1 MRFLLEGNRIPTA
14 LIGLTVIVAFILG
27 AFFVDEL
34 PVIGSGP
41 SYRAEFSEAA
51 GLRDDDEVRVAGVSV
66 GRVESIELAGDRVR
80 VGFTADEAWV
90 GDASSASIEIKD
102 LLGQKYLSVEPAGSA
117 ALAPG
122 ATIPLERTR
131 SPYDVTQA
139 LEGLS
144 DTVGELDTAQLAEGM
159 RVVADTFADSP
170 EEVRGA
176 LDGLSRL
183 SRTISSRDAEIASLL
198 DGANTVSGVL
208 ADRDETFARL
218 LSDGE
223 LLLAE
228 LSRRQEAIDS
238 FLAGARRM
246 SAQFTGLVEDNREQI
261 GPALAELERITTIL
275 QRNRDNLALGIE
287 RLAPVIRVGANI
299 IGNGRWFEAYFCNI
313 APPSVGPIN
322 SEGCTL

>member
-1 MRFLLEGNRIPTA
+1 MRFLTEGNRIPTA
-14 LIGLTVIVAFILG
+14 LVGLTVIVTLTLG

-34 PVIGSGP
+34 PVIGTGP
-41 SYRAEFSEAA
+41 AYNAEFAEAA
-51 GLRDDDEVRVAGVSV
+51 GLRDDDEVRVAGVTV
-66 GRVESIELAGDRVR
+66 GRIESIALAGDRVR
-80 VGFTADEAWV
+80 VSFNADGAWV

-144 DTVGELDTAQLAEGM
+144 DTVGELDTEQLAESM

-183 SRTISSRDAEIASLL
+183 SRTISSRDEELAGLL

-208 ADRDETFARL
+208 ADRDQAFARL
-218 LSDGE
+218 LADGE

-228 LSRRQEAIDS
+228 LSRREEAIDA
-238 FLAGARRM
+238 FLAGTREM

-275 QRNRDNLALGIE
+275 QRNRDNISLGIE
-287 RLAPVIRVGANI
+287 RLAPVVRVGANI

>member
-1 MRFLLEGNRIPTA
+1 MK
-14 LIGLTVIVAFILG
+14 
-27 AFFVDEL
+27 
-34 PVIGSGP
+34 
-41 SYRAEFSEAA
+41 
-51 GLRDDDEVRVAGVSV
+51 
-66 GRVESIELAGDRVR
+66 SIALAGDRVQ
-80 VGFTADEAWV
+80 VTFTVDDAWV
-90 GDASSASIEIKD
+90 GDTSSASIEIKD
-102 LLGQKYLSVEPAGSA
+102 LLGQKYLAIEPAGSA
-117 ALAPG
+117 ALEPG
-122 ATIPLERTR
+122 GTIPIERTR

-144 DTVGELDTAQLAEGM
+144 DTVGELDTDQLAESM

-170 EEVRGA
+170 DEVRGA

-183 SRTISSRDAEIASLL
+183 SRTISRRDEEIASLL

-228 LSRRQEAIDS
+228 LSRREEAIDA
-238 FLAGARRM
+238 FVDGARRM
-246 SAQFTGLVEDNREQI
+246 SAQFAGLVEDNREQI
-261 GPALAELERITTIL
+261 GPALAELERITAIL
-275 QRNRDNLALGIE
+275 QRNRDEISLGIE
-287 RLAPVIRVGANI
+287 RLAPVIRLGANI
-299 IGNGRWFEAYFCNI
+299 IGNGRWFEAYFCNV